1 MKSGIPKLTAVVAV
15 MLAISAC
22 ASTRTQ
28 QSAGEVIDDAVL
40 TSKVK
45 LIEDPNTKAHRI
57 NVGTQKGI
65 VQLTGFVA
73 SSAIRSRAGE
83 LALSVNGVV
92 DVKNDLEIRQ
102 N

>member
-1 MKSGIPKLTAVVAV
+1 MKSGILKLTAVVAV

-28 QSAGEVIDDAVL
+28 QSAGEVIDDSVL
-40 TSKVK
+40 TSKAK
-45 LIEDPNTKAHRI
+45 LIEDPNTKAYRI
-57 NVGTQKGI
+57 NVDTQKGI
-65 VQLTGFVA
+65 VQLSGFVA

-92 DVKNDLEIRQ
+92 DVKNGLEIRQ